1 MEIGKKIRELRIARN
16 LTQEALAAEL
26 SVTPQAISKWE
37 CGTTT
42 PDIQLLPDIAIF
54 FGVTLDELFCLTDDN
69 ELDRI
74 QNQIWDSRLL
84 PQAELERAERFL
96 QSRIEAGYRP
106 GRCWCLRAQLHNHQA
121 QQHHELAAEYARQ
134 ALAVSPTEKDAHSE
148 LCEATGVPSPN
159 YSDGRAVWFCNRK
172 THLDIV
178 ARSLNFNFN
187 SAAALV
193 AGVSDTMPV
202 IGGTFV
208 ELDFMQDYDVCGGFG
223 SLYSLAQREGMVID
237 SNASVKWL
245 QNMTCFKGLA
255 RYDGKPAIGEAFVL
269 FNYKNTAPKTT
280 ATFGVDYANEGL
292 GTLIVTTAAGASGK
306 TTVTVAGNASANKL
320 RYKLA
325 GAPLSVEAG
334 EKLDASWTAMT
345 SGASVAAATGNVITV
360 VEIDASGKAVK
371 LGSATCTAGA

>member
-74 QNQIWDSRLL
+74 QNRIWDSRLL

-121 QQHHELAAEYARQ
+121 QQHHALAAEYARQ

-148 LCEATGVPSPN
+148 LCEATGGTFGDWCVHNHALRIAYYREFVAAHPDYPRG
-159 YSDGRAVWFCNRK
+159 YLWLLDDLIADGRL
-172 THLDIV
+172 TE
-178 ARSLNFNFN
+178 ARAYLVQMARVDDSYRVPLYRGKILRAEGRMEEARACWAEMEERFPDEWLVSL
-187 SAAALV
+187 SLGDLAA
-193 AGVSDTMPV
+193 
-202 IGGTFV
+202 
-208 ELDFMQDYDVCGGFG
+208 ELQDYDAAERYYRRALTQQAPPRYVDA
-223 SLYSLAQREGMVID
+223 LESLAILRELRGD
-237 SNASVKWL
+237 
-245 QNMTCFKGLA
+245 
-255 RYDGKPAIGEAFVL
+255 P
-269 FNYKNTAPKTT
+269 
-280 ATFGVDYANEGL
+280 
-292 GTLIVTTAAGASGK
+292 AGAIAAREEQLELYRTEWNFTEGETADS
-306 TTVTVAGNASANKL
+306 VRRDIARL
-320 RYKLA
+320 REQL
-325 GAPLSVEAG
+325 
-334 EKLDASWTAMT
+334 
-345 SGASVAAATGNVITV
+345 
-360 VEIDASGKAVK
+360 
-371 LGSATCTAGA
+371 